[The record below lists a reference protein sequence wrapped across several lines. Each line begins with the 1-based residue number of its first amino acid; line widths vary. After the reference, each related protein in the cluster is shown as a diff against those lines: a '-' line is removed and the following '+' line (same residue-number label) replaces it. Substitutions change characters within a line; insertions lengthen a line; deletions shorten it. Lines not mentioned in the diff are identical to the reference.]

1 MKTLCMACVLVMI
14 RTASLAADPVTD
26 AAQEEQGISEED
38 AEVVANLE
46 FLESLD
52 FVEEE
57 IVFSDDYEVLDE
69 WEGGNE

>member
-14 RTASLAADPVTD
+14 GTASLAADLVTD

-52 FVEEE
+52 ILEAEM
-57 IVFSDDYEVLDE
+57 VFSDDYEVLDE